1 MNAKQAV
8 STLAAAAVLALAA
21 AGAAPLHAAQVY
33 KIDPVHSEVS
43 FQVRHL
49 VSTVTGKFEKFQG
62 TVVMDPKDPAASKV
76 DFQIDTSSIDTGV
89 DKRDNHLRSQ
99 DFFYVEKY
107 PEITF
112 ESEKVAATGKGAYD
126 VTGTLTMR
134 GVAKQVTLP
143 VKFLGTAADPWGNT
157 RAGFSTSTTLDR
169 QDYGINWNQA
179 LDQGGFLLGDDVTV
193 SISLEAVQQKDAG
206 QAPAK

>member
-1 MNAKQAV
+1 MDAKQAV
-8 STLAAAAVLALAA
+8 TTLAAAGTLALAA
-21 AGAAPLHAAQVY
+21 ATAAPLHAAQVY

-43 FQVRHL
+43 FKVRHL
-49 VSTVTGKFEKFQG
+49 VSSVTGKFDKFQG
-62 TVVMDPKDPAASKV
+62 TVVMDPRNLAASNV
-76 DFQIDTSSIDTGV
+76 SFQIDASSSDTGV

-112 ESEKVAATGKGAYD
+112 ASEKITATGKDTYD
-126 VTGTLTMR
+126 VAGTLTMR
-134 GVAKQVTLP
+134 GVAKKVTLP
-143 VKFLGTAADPWGNT
+143 VKFLGTAGDPWGNT
-157 RAGFSTSTTLDR
+157 RAGFSTSTILDR

>member
-1 MNAKQAV
+1 MDVKRTV
-8 STLAAAAVLALAA
+8 STLAVALVLAA
-21 AGAAPLHAAQVY
+21 AGVAAAPLNAAQSY

-49 VSTVTGKFEKFQG
+49 VSTVTGKFDKFQG
-62 TVVMDPKDPAASKV
+62 TVVMDPQDPAASNV
-76 DFQIDTSSIDTGV
+76 SFQIDASSIDTGV

-112 ESEKVAATGKGAYD
+112 KSEKVAATGKDSYD

-134 GVAKQVTLP
+134 GVAKEVTLP
-143 VKFLGTAADPWGNT
+143 VKFLGTAGDPWGNT
-157 RAGFSTSTTLDR
+157 RAGFSTTTTLDR

-193 SISLEAVQQKDAG
+193 SINLEAVQQKDAG